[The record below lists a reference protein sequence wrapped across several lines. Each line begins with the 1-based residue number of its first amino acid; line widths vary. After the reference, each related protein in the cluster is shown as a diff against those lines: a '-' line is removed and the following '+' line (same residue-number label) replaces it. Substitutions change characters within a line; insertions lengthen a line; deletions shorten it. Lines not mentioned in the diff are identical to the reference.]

1 MSTLAVGLGCDRG
14 TPLAT
19 VMQALTL
26 ALQQVEH
33 TQEQV
38 RICATIVAKSD
49 EVALLDLAKLLSVP
63 LRFFS
68 AAELNA
74 VPVAN
79 PSATVLRFMGT
90 ASVSEAAA
98 ILAANLSANQTMT
111 HCSDRSDLKK
121 NSAILLLEKF
131 KYRGACGKHAT
142 ISIAK
147 IPS

>member
-19 VMQALTL
+19 VLEALTL
-26 ALQQVEH
+26 ALQMVEH
-33 TQEQV
+33 TQTQV
-38 RICATIVAKSD
+38 RICATIIAKSD
-49 EVALLDLAKLLSVP
+49 EVALLDLARLLGVP
-63 LRFFS
+63 LQFFS

-98 ILAANLSANQTMT
+98 ILAANLLNN
-111 HCSDRSDLKK
+111 HCADPSDPKK
-121 NSAILLLEKF
+121 NSATILLEKF

>member
-14 TPLAT
+14 TPLVT
-19 VMQALTL
+19 VMEALTL

-33 TQEQV
+33 TQAQV
-38 RICATIVAKSD
+38 RICATITAKSD
-49 EVALLDLAKLLSVP
+49 EVGLLDLAKLLGVP
-63 LRFFS
+63 LQFFS

-98 ILAANLSANQTMT
+98 ILAANHAANYTMT
-111 HCSDRSDLKK
+111 HCADPSDPKK
-121 NSAILLLEKF
+121 NSATVLLEKF